1 MVSLQLIRASFVHTL
16 LQVNDNG
23 SVGDVGGG
31 GGGGDV
37 GGGCGDGGL
46 PTCLMQNYS

>member
-23 SVGDVGGG
+23 SVGDVG
-31 GGGGDV
+31 V
-37 GGGCGDGGL
+37 GGGCGDGGI

>member
-16 LQVNDNG
+16 LQVNENG
-23 SVGDVGGG
+23 SGHGGVGGVG
-31 GGGGDV
+31 VAGGD
-37 GGGCGDGGL
+37 GCGDGGI